1 MGIGFSDIEN
11 AIGAVGR
18 LGSSSP
24 VILGN
29 LVLTGIEVPDTLQVG
44 GRQMLVVHR
53 LPGGG
58 RVVDAL
64 GNDPGRL
71 ELKGRFLGPDAQMR
85 AQAVE
90 RIRMAGQQVAF
101 SAAGLSVQVWIA
113 QFYYVYQA
121 KGAVCSYTLVLERPQ
136 ETTAVQTSR
145 TLSGILGDDV
155 GSALDSFSS
164 VVSDVS
170 EGVFTAVGQ
179 VSSVVGQVM
188 PLATL
193 VGAGGGASKV
203 TDALGT
209 VNGVAQSGMNLAT
222 VPSALTSVAGGLE
235 NAGSGLQSILTGAG
249 QNVEAIQPV
258 NSFSLNVLG
267 QNAALLSAAAD
278 AGSLVNRSAA
288 NVAVAQGQSTSLPS
302 VIA

>member
-1 MGIGFSDIEN
+1 MGIGLSDIEN

-90 RIRMAGQQVAF
+90 RMRMAGQQVAF

-113 QFYYVYQA
+113 QFTYVYQA
-121 KGAVCSYTLVLERPQ
+121 KGAVCSYTLILERPQ
-136 ETTAVQTSR
+136 ETASTQTSS
-145 TLSGILGDDV
+145 TLSGVLGDDV
-155 GSALDSFSS
+155 GSALDSFSG
-164 VVSDVS
+164 VVSNVS
-170 EGVFTAVGQ
+170 EGVFTAAGQ

-188 PLATL
+188 PLASL
-193 VGAGGGASKV
+193 VGAGGFAAKV

-222 VPSALTSVAGGLE
+222 VPSALASVAGGLE
-235 NAGSGLQSILTGAG
+235 SGGSGLQSVITGAG
-249 QNVEAIQPV
+249 QNVESIQPV
-258 NSFSLNVLG
+258 NSVSLNALG
-267 QNAALLSAAAD
+267 QNAALLSAATD
-278 AGSLVNRSAA
+278 AGSLINRAAA
-288 NVAVAQGQSTSLPS
+288 NVAVAQGQETSVPS
-302 VIA
+302 VFA

>member
-1 MGIGFSDIEN
+1 MGTGLSDIEN

-90 RIRMAGQQVAF
+90 RMRMAGQQVAF

-113 QFYYVYQA
+113 QFHYVYQA

-136 ETTAVQTSR
+136 ETTVVQTSG
-145 TLSGILGDDV
+145 TLSGVLGDDV

-193 VGAGGGASKV
+193 VGTGGFASKV

-249 QNVEAIQPV
+249 QNVESIQPV
-258 NSFSLNVLG
+258 NSVSLNALG

-288 NVAVAQGQSTSLPS
+288 NIAVAQGQSTSLPS
-302 VIA
+302 VFA

>member
-1 MGIGFSDIEN
+1 MGIGLSDIEN

-90 RIRMAGQQVAF
+90 RMRMAGQQVAF

-113 QFYYVYQA
+113 QFHYVYQA

-136 ETTAVQTSR
+136 ETTAVQTSG
-145 TLSGILGDDV
+145 TLSGVLGDDV

-193 VGAGGGASKV
+193 VGAGGFASKV

-258 NSFSLNVLG
+258 NSVSLNALG

-288 NVAVAQGQSTSLPS
+288 NVAVAQGQSMSLPS
-302 VIA
+302 VFA

>member
-1 MGIGFSDIEN
+1 MGIGLSDIEN

-18 LGSSSP
+18 LGASSP

-90 RIRMAGQQVAF
+90 RMRMAGQQVAF

-113 QFYYVYQA
+113 QFTYVYQA
-121 KGAVCSYTLVLERPQ
+121 KGAVCAYTLILERPQ
-136 ETTAVQTSR
+136 ETASAQISN
-145 TLSGILGDDV
+145 TLSGVLGDDV
-155 GSALDSFSS
+155 GSALDSFSR

-170 EGVFTAVGQ
+170 EGVFTAAGQ

-188 PLATL
+188 PLASL
-193 VGAGGGASKV
+193 VGAGGFAAKV

-222 VPSALTSVAGGLE
+222 VPSALSSVAGGLE
-235 NAGSGLQSILTGAG
+235 SAGSGLQSVITGTG
-249 QNVEAIQPV
+249 QNVESIQPV
-258 NSFSLNVLG
+258 NSVSLNALG
-267 QNAALLSAAAD
+267 QNAALLSAAMD
-278 AGSLVNRSAA
+278 AGSLVNRAAA
-288 NVAVAQGQSTSLPS
+288 NVAVAQGQEMSVPS
-302 VIA
+302 VFA

>member
-1 MGIGFSDIEN
+1 MGIGLSDIEN

-24 VILGN
+24 VILGS

-90 RIRMAGQQVAF
+90 RMRMAGQQVAF

-113 QFYYVYQA
+113 QFEYVYQA
-121 KGAVCSYTLVLERPQ
+121 KGAVCSYTLILERPQ
-136 ETTAVQTSR
+136 ETTFAQTSGS
-145 TLSGILGDDV
+145 LSGLLGDDV
-155 GSALDSFSS
+155 GSALDGFSS

-170 EGVFTAVGQ
+170 EGVFTAAGQ

-188 PLATL
+188 PLASL
-193 VGAGGGASKV
+193 VGAGGFAAKV

-222 VPSALTSVAGGLE
+222 VPSALSSVAGGLE
-235 NAGSGLQSILTGAG
+235 NAGSGLQSVITGAG

-258 NSFSLNVLG
+258 NSVSLNALG
-267 QNAALLSAAAD
+267 QNAALLSAATD
-278 AGSLVNRSAA
+278 AGSLVNRAAA
-288 NVAVAQGQSTSLPS
+288 NVAVAQGQGTSVPP
-302 VIA
+302 VFA

>member
-1 MGIGFSDIEN
+1 MGIGLSDIEN

-90 RIRMAGQQVAF
+90 RMRMAGQQVAF

-113 QFYYVYQA
+113 QFHYVYQA

-136 ETTAVQTSR
+136 ETTAVQASG
-145 TLSGILGDDV
+145 TLSGVLGDDV

-188 PLATL
+188 PLATF
-193 VGAGGGASKV
+193 VGAGGFASKV

-258 NSFSLNVLG
+258 NSVSLNALG

-288 NVAVAQGQSTSLPS
+288 NIAVAQGQSTSLPS
-302 VIA
+302 VFA

>member
-1 MGIGFSDIEN
+1 MGVGLSDIEN

-18 LGSSSP
+18 LGASSP

-58 RVVDAL
+58 KVVDAL

-85 AQAVE
+85 AQSVE
-90 RIRMAGQQVAF
+90 RMRMAGQQVVF

-113 QFYYVYQA
+113 QFNYVYQA
-121 KGAVCSYTLVLERPQ
+121 KGAVCSYTLILERPQ
-136 ETTAVQTSR
+136 ETTSTQASS
-145 TLSGILGDDV
+145 TLSGVLGEDV
-155 GSALDSFSS
+155 GSALDSFSG
-164 VVSDVS
+164 VVSEVS
-170 EGVFTAVGQ
+170 EGLFTAAGQ

-188 PLATL
+188 PLASL
-193 VGAGGGASKV
+193 IGVGGFAAKV

-209 VNGVAQSGMNLAT
+209 VGSVAQSGMNLAA

-235 NAGSGLQSILTGAG
+235 SAGSGLNSVIAGTG
-249 QNVEAIQPV
+249 QNIEAIQPV
-258 NSFSLNVLG
+258 NSVSLNALG

-278 AGSLVNRSAA
+278 AGGLVNRAAA
-288 NVAVAQGQSTSLPS
+288 NISVSQGQEMSPPS
-302 VIA
+302 VFA

>member
-1 MGIGFSDIEN
+1 MGTGLSDIEN

-90 RIRMAGQQVAF
+90 RMRMAGQQVAF

-113 QFYYVYQA
+113 QFHYVYQA

-136 ETTAVQTSR
+136 ETTVVQTSG
-145 TLSGILGDDV
+145 TLSGVLGDDV

-193 VGAGGGASKV
+193 VGTGGFASKV

-258 NSFSLNVLG
+258 NSVSLNALG

-288 NVAVAQGQSTSLPS
+288 NIAVAQGQSTSLPS
-302 VIA
+302 VFA

>member
-1 MGIGFSDIEN
+1 MGVGLSDIEN

-18 LGSSSP
+18 LGASSP
-24 VILGN
+24 VILGS

-71 ELKGRFLGPDAQMR
+71 ELRGRFLGPDAQMR

-90 RIRMAGQQVAF
+90 RMRMAGAQVAF

-113 QFYYVYQA
+113 QFTYAYQA
-121 KGAVCSYTLVLERPQ
+121 KGAVCSYKLVLERPQ
-136 ETTAVQTSR
+136 ETASVQSLS
-145 TLSGILGDDV
+145 TLSGLLGDDV
-155 GSALDSFSS
+155 GSALDSFSGT
-164 VVSDVS
+164 VSGIS
-170 EGVFTAVGQ
+170 EGVFTAAGQ

-188 PLATL
+188 PLASL
-193 VGAGGGASKV
+193 VGAGGFASKV

-222 VPSALTSVAGGLE
+222 VPSALASVAGGLQ
-235 NAGSGLQSILTGAG
+235 NAGSGLQSIIAGAG

-258 NSFSLNVLG
+258 NSVSLNTLG

-278 AGSLVNRSAA
+278 AGGLVNRSAA
-288 NVAVAQGQSTSLPS
+288 NIAVAQGLETALPS
-302 VIA
+302 VFA

>member
-1 MGIGFSDIEN
+1 MGIGFSEIEN

-29 LVLTGIEVPDTLQVG
+29 LVLTGIEVPDTLQIG

-113 QFYYVYQA
+113 QFDYVYQA

-136 ETTAVQTSR
+136 DTTTVQTSR
-145 TLSGILGDDV
+145 TLSGMLGDDV

-193 VGAGGGASKV
+193 VGAGGFASKV

-222 VPSALTSVAGGLE
+222 VPSALTSVVGGLE

-249 QNVEAIQPV
+249 QNVEVIQPV
-258 NSFSLNVLG
+258 NSVSLNVLE